1 MDSFC
6 RICNMGLNPLQ
17 RKREA
22 CEKCFE
28 ENTIYYC
35 KQGAQINL
43 NLSGCIKDH
52 VTRWVSY
59 HAANVRR
66 ETNGNGSLGRNSL
79 DNKSSMTCRVDILY
93 FVCMCTYITQ
103 IYVSIFS
110 TNTFTFHFQVHYH
123 NKYTIMHV
131 SALWLR
137 YAPKLKSV
145 LPLSH
150 ATPFKLVS

>member
-6 RICNMGLNPLQ
+6 QICNMGLNPLQ
-17 RKREA
+17 RKWEA

-28 ENTIYYC
+28 KNTIYYC
-35 KQGAQINL
+35 KQDAQIHL

-52 VTRWVSY
+52 ITRLVSY
-59 HAANVRR
+59 YAANVTQKNQCQTGK
-66 ETNGNGSLGRNSL
+66 TNGNGTLDRNSL
-79 DNKSSMTCRVDILY
+79 DNKSCMTCRVDILY

-110 TNTFTFHFQVHYH
+110 TNTHVSLSSTLPQQVH
-123 NKYTIMHV
+123 NNACV
-131 SALWLR
+131 R
-137 YAPKLKSV
+137 P

-150 ATPFKLVS
+150 APFKLVS